1 MSISERIAV
10 SVAALLLAGSAL
22 AQSVPAA
29 PASAV
34 TYDLYD
40 SFNGLAS
47 AGNFNFIQFQDS
59 NLNARSPLNVAGTC
73 YPGLQCLRSAFNG
86 VTSTEN
92 NLYFAKNVSG
102 ATVTAGS
109 YVIPA
114 STLTFTPGKTY
125 DAGVIFVAPTTG
137 YYRGNAAFSL
147 TTTNTPTGV
156 KLSNYKL
163 SSSGVMTKLSDFL
176 LSASKRSDSAS
187 GTIFLNAGEGM
198 GFGINSNG
206 TLPTSNDHD
215 STSISYQIEAI
226 PEPASWMLLIAGFGM
241 TGAVLRR
248 RPTPAAA

>member
-1 MSISERIAV
+1 MKSVFIAA
-10 SVAALLLAGSAL
+10 VASLLA
-22 AQSVPAA
+22 AA

-47 AGNFNFIQFQDS
+47 AGNFNFIQFQAS

-73 YPGLQCLRSAFNG
+73 YPGLQCLNSLI
-86 VTSTEN
+86 TTEN
-92 NLYFAKNVSG
+92 NIFFLKNVSG
-102 ATVTAGS
+102 AALNLGGNN
-109 YVIPA
+109 ILA
-114 STLTFTPGKTY
+114 STLVFHPGKTY
-125 DAGVIFVAPTTG
+125 DAGVIFVAPTAG

-163 SSSGVMTKLSDFL
+163 SSSGVMTKLSDLL

-198 GFGINSNG
+198 GFGINDNG
-206 TLPTSNDHD
+206 TLASSTDND

>member
-1 MSISERIAV
+1 MKSVFIAA
-10 SVAALLLAGSAL
+10 VASLLA
-22 AQSVPAA
+22 AA
-29 PASAV
+29 PTSAV

-47 AGNFNFIQFQDS
+47 AGNFNFIQFQAS

-73 YPGLQCLRSAFNG
+73 YPGVQCLTFNG
-86 VTSTEN
+86 VITTET
-92 NLYFAKNVSG
+92 NLLFLKNVSG
-102 ATVTAGS
+102 ATINLGGNNFL
-109 YVIPA
+109 A
-114 STLTFTPGKTY
+114 STLIFHPGKTY

-163 SSSGVMTKLSDFL
+163 SSSGVMTKLSDIL

-206 TLPTSNDHD
+206 TLPTSNDND

>member
-1 MSISERIAV
+1 MKSVFIAA
-10 SVAALLLAGSAL
+10 VASLLA
-22 AQSVPAA
+22 AA

-40 SFNGLAS
+40 TFNGLAS

-59 NLNARSPLNVAGTC
+59 NLNARSPLKAAGTC
-73 YPGLQCLRSAFNG
+73 YPGLQCLLFNG
-86 VTSTEN
+86 VITTET
-92 NLYFAKNVSG
+92 NLFFLKNVSG
-102 ATVTAGS
+102 ATLNLS
-109 YVIPA
+109 QNNILA
-114 STLTFTPGKTY
+114 STLVFHPGKTY

-163 SSSGVMTKLSDFL
+163 SSSGVMTKLSDIL

>member
-1 MSISERIAV
+1 MKSVFIAA
-10 SVAALLLAGSAL
+10 VASLLA
-22 AQSVPAA
+22 AA

-73 YPGLQCLRSAFNG
+73 YPGVQCLTFNG
-86 VTSTEN
+86 VITTET
-92 NLYFAKNVSG
+92 NLFFLKNVSG
-102 ATVTAGS
+102 ATINLGGNNFL
-109 YVIPA
+109 A
-114 STLTFTPGKTY
+114 STLIFHPGKTY

>member
-1 MSISERIAV
+1 MKSVFIAA
-10 SVAALLLAGSAL
+10 VASLLA
-22 AQSVPAA
+22 AA
-29 PASAV
+29 PTSAV

-73 YPGLQCLRSAFNG
+73 YPGVQCLTFNG
-86 VTSTEN
+86 VITTET
-92 NLYFAKNVSG
+92 NLLFLKNVSG
-102 ATVTAGS
+102 ATINLGGNNFL
-109 YVIPA
+109 A
-114 STLTFTPGKTY
+114 STLIFHPGKTY

-163 SSSGVMTKLSDFL
+163 SSSGVMTKLSDLL

-198 GFGINSNG
+198 GFGINSDG
-206 TLPTSNDHD
+206 TLPTSNNGDA
-215 STSISYQIEAI
+215 TSISYQIEAI

>member
-1 MSISERIAV
+1 MKSVFIA
-10 SVAALLLAGSAL
+10 AAASLLA
-22 AQSVPAA
+22 AA

-47 AGNFNFIQFQDS
+47 AGNFNFIQFQAS
-59 NLNARSPLNVAGTC
+59 NLNARSPLKAAGTC
-73 YPGLQCLRSAFNG
+73 YPGVQCLTFNG
-86 VTSTEN
+86 VITTET
-92 NLYFAKNVSG
+92 NLFFLKNVSG
-102 ATVTAGS
+102 ATLNLGGNNFL
-109 YVIPA
+109 A
-114 STLTFTPGKTY
+114 STLIFHPGKTY

-163 SSSGVMTKLSDFL
+163 SSSGVMTKLSDLL

-198 GFGINSNG
+198 GFGINANG
-206 TLPTSNDHD
+206 TLPTSNDND

>member
-1 MSISERIAV
+1 MKSVFIAA
-10 SVAALLLAGSAL
+10 VASLLA
-22 AQSVPAA
+22 AA
-29 PASAV
+29 PTSAV

-59 NLNARSPLNVAGTC
+59 NLNSRSPLNVAGTC
-73 YPGLQCLRSAFNG
+73 YPGVQCLTFNG
-86 VTSTEN
+86 VITTET
-92 NLYFAKNVSG
+92 NLFFLKNVSG
-102 ATVTAGS
+102 ATINFGGNNFL
-109 YVIPA
+109 A
-114 STLTFTPGKTY
+114 STLLFHPGKTY

-163 SSSGVMTKLSDFL
+163 SSSGVMTKLSDLL
-176 LSASKRSDSAS
+176 LSASKRSDSTG
-187 GTIFLNAGEGM
+187 GTIFLNAGEGL
-198 GFGINSNG
+198 GFGINSDG
-206 TLPTSNDHD
+206 TLPTSNDND
-215 STSISYQIEAI
+215 ATSISYQIEAI

>member
-1 MSISERIAV
+1 MKSVFIA
-10 SVAALLLAGSAL
+10 AAASLLA
-22 AQSVPAA
+22 AA

-47 AGNFNFIQFQDS
+47 AGNFNFIEFKAS
-59 NLNARSPLNVAGTC
+59 NLNLRSPLNVAGTC
-73 YPGLQCLRSAFNG
+73 YPGLQCLNSAFNG
-86 VTSTEN
+86 VITTET
-92 NLYFAKNVSG
+92 NLYFIKNVSG
-102 ATVTAGS
+102 ATLNLGGNNFL
-109 YVIPA
+109 A
-114 STLTFTPGKTY
+114 STLIFHPGKTY

-163 SSSGVMTKLSDFL
+163 SSSGVMTKLSDIL

-206 TLPTSNDHD
+206 TLATSNDYD
-215 STSISYQIEAI
+215 ATSISYQIEAI

>member
-1 MSISERIAV
+1 MKSVFIAA
-10 SVAALLLAGSAL
+10 VASLLA
-22 AQSVPAA
+22 AA

-40 SFNGLAS
+40 TFNGLAS
-47 AGNFNFIQFQDS
+47 AGNFNFIQFQAS

-73 YPGLQCLRSAFNG
+73 YPGLQCLTFNG
-86 VTSTEN
+86 VSTTET
-92 NLYFAKNVSG
+92 NLFFLKNVSG
-102 ATVTAGS
+102 ATLNLS
-109 YVIPA
+109 QNNILA
-114 STLTFTPGKTY
+114 STLVFHPGKTY

-156 KLSNYKL
+156 KLSSYKL
-163 SSSGVMTKLSDFL
+163 SSSGVMTKLSDLL

>member
-1 MSISERIAV
+1 MKSVFIA
-10 SVAALLLAGSAL
+10 AAASLLA
-22 AQSVPAA
+22 AA

-47 AGNFNFIQFQDS
+47 AGNFNFIQFQAS

-73 YPGLQCLRSAFNG
+73 YPGLQCLNSLI
-86 VTSTEN
+86 TTEN
-92 NLYFAKNVSG
+92 NIFFLKNVSG
-102 ATVTAGS
+102 ATLNLGGNN
-109 YVIPA
+109 ILA
-114 STLTFTPGKTY
+114 STLVFHPGKTY

-163 SSSGVMTKLSDFL
+163 SSSGVMTKLSDLL

-198 GFGINSNG
+198 GFGINDNG
-206 TLPTSNDHD
+206 TLASSTDND